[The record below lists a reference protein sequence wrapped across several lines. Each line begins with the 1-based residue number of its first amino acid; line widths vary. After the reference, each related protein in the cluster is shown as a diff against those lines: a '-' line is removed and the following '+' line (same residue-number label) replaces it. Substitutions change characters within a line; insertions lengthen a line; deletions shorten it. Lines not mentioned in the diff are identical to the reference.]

1 MKLLIVALAFV
12 ATAYAGSYNILNMED
27 IINKVNQAHTTW
39 TAGHNFAPDTPVSY
53 YKNLM
58 GVKAM
63 TNGRRLTMKSYSG
76 TQIPE
81 EFDARKQWPECP
93 TISHLLDQGNCGSC
107 WAVAGAS
114 AFSDRLCIAS
124 NGTFTTPLSVEELL
138 SCCDECGDGCNG
150 GYPASAWEYF
160 VENGLS
166 TGGDYDS
173 KVGCLPYTIQ
183 PCEHH
188 TTGKRPQCSALP
200 ESDTPECQRQ
210 CQNSQYKTDFRKDHH
225 KAKSSYGFYSNEAVQ
240 EDILKY
246 GSAEASFDVYADFV
260 AYKSGVYQHVT
271 GSYLGGHAVRV
282 IGWGVEKGTPY
293 WLVANSWNSDWG
305 DNGTFKI
312 IRGTDD
318 CGFEDGIVAGVPA

>member
-63 TNGRRLTMKSYSG
+63 TNGRRLTMMSYSG

-150 GYPASAWEYF
+150 GDPASAWEYF

-225 KAKSSYGFYSNEAVQ
+225 K
-240 EDILKY
+240 
-246 GSAEASFDVYADFV
+246 
-260 AYKSGVYQHVT
+260 GVYQHVT